1 MDHGQKTTGEVS
13 QIIGQIRID
22 AGNQGLLTKAGI
34 EAEDHFSHKKITEG
48 IKPINLE
55 KVQGLDYCAS
65 ALGHLF
71 LFHIPIAVDIE
82 MLVKRD
88 AGSLQHG
95 RPVNTVGF
103 KDVFGDQVLDYRP
116 ELSKE
121 RTVGIGQGGGVV
133 DKSIKPDVGYITVIK
148 GQSDPPA

>member
-1 MDHGQKTTGEVS
+1 MDHGQKATGEIS

-22 AGNQGLLTKAGI
+22 AGNQGLLTEAGV
-34 EAEDHFSHKKITEG
+34 EAEDHFSHKKITKG

-55 KVQGLDYCAS
+55 KIQGLNYCAS
-65 ALGHLF
+65 ALGHLLF
-71 LFHIPIAVDIE
+71 FHIPITVYIE
-82 MLVKRD
+82 MLVQRD
-88 AGSLQHG
+88 ASGLQHG
-95 RPVNTVGF
+95 RPVDAVGF
-103 KDVFGDQVLDYRP
+103 EDVLGDQVLDYRP

-148 GQSDPPA
+148 RQSDPPT